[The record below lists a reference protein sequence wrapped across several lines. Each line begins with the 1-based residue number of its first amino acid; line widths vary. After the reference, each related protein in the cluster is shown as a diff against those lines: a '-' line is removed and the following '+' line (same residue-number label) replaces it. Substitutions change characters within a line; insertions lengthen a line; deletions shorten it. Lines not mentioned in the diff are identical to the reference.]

1 MLWLVLGVYEFEKF
15 GGRGAQIGGL
25 KFGFSK
31 IKHYLYL
38 LLIFF
43 HIIRSR
49 LITVPGTANEEIQSC
64 SFRRWKY
71 YQEKFSHTFEFN
83 FFEEVQ
89 SVEELIPFEETLMKS
104 TMGKVRAFLF
114 LQNHNNMIVKRDFFS
129 HQHFKLL
136 SRKGSV

>member
-43 HIIRSR
+43 
-49 LITVPGTANEEIQSC
+49 VYSC